1 MVLKASKD
9 CKIISK
15 KIIHIFVNTVRVE
28 KNRSKYL
35 ALRPIFMLLQITI
48 SPAKLH
54 MVVMLPPPNTHTN

>member
-48 SPAKLH
+48 SPAKLQ
-54 MVVMLPPPNTHTN
+54 LCFRPPTHTQIK